1 MAVRTIF
8 ELVFAAGVVVASA
21 ALAAAAFRIAGRT
34 ALLGAT
40 TLVGAMAVAAWIA
53 FAFDP
58 KRELGVSAAGLTGAA
73 IAAAA
78 SLVLAR
84 ALQRSSRIDAELE
97 HAQAR
102 LREFVTREAEDRAA
116 ELERILARARA
127 DSISLLAE
135 QERRIAEERR
145 RVVVE
150 RETAAG
156 AELMAA
162 VARTQ
167 QQVEQRLQDWTR
179 DLERAAE
186 AIRTRLIELGQRQR
200 QLTAE
205 AEARLGADADRLQA
219 ENEEQREALVRLRGE
234 LQQAMEQAV
243 AVARNELDVHAAD
256 RRRALHELGER
267 LRRREREVAETIERG
282 EAEAVQRIQASLAD
296 VQRRQIEQL
305 ERTVARAGAG
315 FSDEATLQFAN
326 LIKRAREDAAR
337 RLARELERAVNSFAR
352 EAEGVLAEQLAHVG
366 DAGAQR
372 LERRLAQITGGLER
386 QREEF
391 VQAFQSRLA
400 EAEDDLRRRLSEL
413 AADAEAERAILEAR
427 LQELARRIDETAT
440 LRAG

>member
-1 MAVRTIF
+1 MRQFEQIRGATPMAGALAPALVQFARLQIEAGEIADALTILREAEKTNPALQVLPEAPF
-8 ELVFAAGVVVASA
+8 IAYYGYGAGVVRLS
-21 ALAAAAFRIAGRT
+21 
-34 ALLGAT
+34 LGDNEEMGGANRGGGVYWNFIHNAT
-40 TLVGAMAVAAWIA
+40 VMVGDRVLVKEGKVEPAKSYYHRAIY
-53 FAFDP
+53 
-58 KRELGVSAAGLTGAA
+58 GLWPRGAA
-73 IAAAA
+73 DDRTT
-78 SLVLAR
+78 AR
-84 ALQRSSRIDAELE
+84 FELID
-97 HAQAR
+97 
-102 LREFVTREAEDRAA
+102 
-116 ELERILARARA
+116 
-127 DSISLLAE
+127 LLASTDAK
-135 QERRIAEERR
+135 QE
-145 RVVVE
+145 
-150 RETAAG
+150 
-156 AELMAA
+156 L
-162 VARTQ
+162 
-167 QQVEQRLQDWTR
+167 L
-179 DLERAAE
+179 
-186 AIRTRLIELGQRQR
+186 
-200 QLTAE
+200 
-205 AEARLGADADRLQA
+205 
-219 ENEEQREALVRLRGE
+219 
-234 LQQAMEQAV
+234 
-243 AVARNELDVHAAD
+243 
-256 RRRALHELGER
+256 
-267 LRRREREVAETIERG
+267 AETIERG

-413 AADAEAERAILEAR
+413 AADAEAERAILAAR

>member
-135 QERRIAEERR
+135 QERLLAEERR

-219 ENEEQREALVRLRGE
+219 ESEEQREALVRLRGE

>member
-219 ENEEQREALVRLRGE
+219 ESEEQREALVRLRGE

-256 RRRALHELGER
+256 RRRALQELGER

-282 EAEAVQRIQASLAD
+282 EADRAD
-296 VQRRQIEQL
+296 NLLKNAPHTGTLVTSDSWSHPYSR
-305 ERTVARAGAG
+305 ARAAYP
-315 FSDEATLQFAN
+315 
-326 LIKRAREDAAR
+326 
-337 RLARELERAVNSFAR
+337 
-352 EAEGVLAEQLAHVG
+352 
-366 DAGAQR
+366 
-372 LERRLAQITGGLER
+372 
-386 QREEF
+386 
-391 VQAFQSRLA
+391 
-400 EAEDDLRRRLSEL
+400 LS
-413 AADAEAERAILEAR
+413 IL
-427 LQELARRIDETAT
+427 
-440 LRAG
+440 

>member
-145 RVVVE
+145 QVVVE

-219 ENEEQREALVRLRGE
+219 ESEEQREALVRLRGE

-296 VQRRQIEQL
+296 VQRRQLEQL

>member
-219 ENEEQREALVRLRGE
+219 ESEEQREALVRLRGE